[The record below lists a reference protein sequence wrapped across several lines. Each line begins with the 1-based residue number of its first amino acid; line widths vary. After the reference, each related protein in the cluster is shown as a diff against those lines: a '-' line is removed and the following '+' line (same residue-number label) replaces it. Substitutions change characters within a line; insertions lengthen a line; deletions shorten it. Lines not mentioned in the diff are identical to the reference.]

1 MQKMGV
7 PAQAIVGGLRLWFDE
22 KNPLKTGPDPK

>member
-1 MQKMGV
+1 MGV
-7 PAQAIVGGLRLWFDE
+7 PAQAIVGGLGLWVQE